1 VKTILYD
8 LSPLDTLSRVR
19 GIGRYVRELARGL
32 SRVADEKVDG
42 VRIVGLVRVGWDGSY
57 RITHDIGS
65 FEGSPDVPKPDQAD
79 YYRWAYRRRLAL
91 FRAVRSIGADVVHL
105 GDPNAT
111 PLFMRLAGRCK
122 RIVTC
127 HDLIPSRY
135 PDRYFS
141 YKDGGP
147 IVGSMIARR
156 RYASADLVVAISQAT
171 ADDLVRLARIPRD
184 RIVRVYNGVDVEGW
198 GAPSTAIPSEVAA
211 RYGLQKPFLLYVG
224 DGDWRKNIE
233 GMIGGLSRA
242 RAQGLDVELA
252 WAGKLSE
259 ARLESLDREARA
271 AGVRDAVRALGYV
284 PDEDLRE
291 LYRAALAH
299 LFVSRAEGFGL
310 TVVEAMAAGCPVI
323 TTKAGSLGE
332 VAGEAALTVDPEDH
346 AAIGEAIARLC
357 REDALRDRLIERG
370 KERAP
375 QFSNEIQA
383 RAMLDVYK
391 RVANGKA

>member
-1 VKTILYD
+1 MKTILYD

-32 SRVADEKVDG
+32 GRLAKQADD
-42 VRIVGLVRVGWDGSY
+42 VRIVGLVRVNWDGSY
-57 RITHDIGS
+57 RITHDVGS

-111 PLFMRLAGRCK
+111 PLFWSLSGGCK

-135 PDRYFS
+135 PHLYFS

-147 IVGSMIARR
+147 VVGAMIARR
-156 RYASADLVVAISQAT
+156 RYATADLVVAISQAT
-171 ADDLVRLARIPRD
+171 ADDLVHIAKIPRE
-184 RIVRVYNGVDVEGW
+184 RIVRVYNGVDVERW
-198 GAPSTAIPSEVAA
+198 GAPSNAKPAEVAA
-211 RYGLQKPFLLYVG
+211 RYGLTKPFVLYVG
-224 DGDWRKNIE
+224 DGDWRKNVE
-233 GMIGGLSRA
+233 GMVAGLARA
-242 RAQGLDVELA
+242 RAQGIDVELA
-252 WAGKLSE
+252 WAGKLSP
-259 ARLESLDREARA
+259 ARLESFERHAREAGVADA
-271 AGVRDAVRALGYV
+271 ARALGYV
-284 PDEDLRE
+284 PDDDLRE
-291 LYRAALAH
+291 LYRAARAH

-332 VAGEAALTVDPEDH
+332 VGGEAALTVDPEDH

-357 REDALRDRLIERG
+357 RDDGLRDELIARG

-375 QFSNEIQA
+375 QFSIDVQA
-383 RAMLDVYK
+383 RAMLDVYR
-391 RVANGKA
+391 RVAFGKA

>member
-1 VKTILYD
+1 MKTVLYD
-8 LSPLDTLSRVR
+8 LSPLDTMSRVR

-32 SRVADEKVDG
+32 ARVADEARG
-42 VRIVGLVRVGWDGSY
+42 LRILGLVRVDWDGSY

-65 FEGSPDVPKPDQAD
+65 FEGSPDVPKPDQVD

-111 PLFMRLAGRCK
+111 PLLWGLAGGCK
-122 RIVTC
+122 RVVTC

-156 RYASADLVVAISQAT
+156 RYATADLVVAISQAT
-171 ADDLVRLARIPRD
+171 ADDLVHIANIPRD
-184 RIVRVYNGVDVEGW
+184 RIVRVYNGVDVERW
-198 GAPSTAIPSEVAA
+198 AAPSQAIPSEVAA
-211 RYGLQKPFLLYVG
+211 RYGLNKPFVLYVG
-224 DGDWRKNIE
+224 DGDWRKNVE
-233 GMIGGLSRA
+233 GMVGGLARA

-252 WAGKLSE
+252 WAGKLAP
-259 ARLESLDREARA
+259 ARLESLEMQARA
-271 AGVRDAVRALGYV
+271 AGVSDAVRALGYV

-291 LYRAALAH
+291 LYRAARAH

-323 TTKAGSLGE
+323 TTKAGSLAE
-332 VAGEAALTVDPEDH
+332 VAGDSALTVDPEDH
-346 AAIGEAIARLC
+346 EAIGEAIARLC
-357 REDALRDRLIERG
+357 REDALREELIERG
-370 KERAP
+370 RNRAP

-383 RAMLDVYK
+383 RAMLGVYE